1 MLDWTG
7 IWGVRRPGRSLGLF
21 VMFLQPFLNES
32 QRGREE
38 CGSTTGA
45 CVMSYNVYMG
55 YIYQRKNPHECQD
68 EKFPQRIVDPLPF
81 VSGFD
86 RNPPSAADKTLTC

>member
-1 MLDWTG
+1 
-7 IWGVRRPGRSLGLF
+7 
-21 VMFLQPFLNES
+21 
-32 QRGREE
+32 
-38 CGSTTGA
+38 
-45 CVMSYNVYMG
+45 MSYNVYMG

-68 EKFPQRIVDPLPF
+68 EKFPRRIVDPLPF